1 MIYAP
6 PRAAPRSPGKGSLFK
21 SLILIVDD
29 VPENLQVLASY
40 LSEAGYEVL
49 PSTSGAKALNFA
61 RLRQPDLILLDVSM
75 PEMDG
80 FEVCRCLKNIP
91 ELSSI
96 PVLFITAR
104 TDIADV
110 VSGFVVG
117 GVDYITKPFNSTEL
131 LARVRTHV
139 ELKNARDALLKYNE
153 ELNRQGNELRRLD
166 EEKNRLLSIVSHDM
180 RAAFGNVIS
189 VCEGLLNPDDALPR
203 AETDETLRLL
213 AQEAEHMIL
222 LGVNLL
228 NVDAIDHGVLRV
240 RLEKIDPTE
249 SVMFVASKHRR
260 SAALNNIT
268 IAVRTAYAADQQA
281 AVSADRTALIQVLD
295 NLVSNAVKYSPTGG
309 EILLSVEPEP
319 EAGRVRF
326 SVIDTGPGLTME
338 DQEKL
343 FAEFASLSMRP
354 SGKEHS
360 FGLGLW
366 IVKRMTEA
374 MGGSVGYGP
383 GRHGLGSHFYVS
395 LPMAT

>member
-1 MIYAP
+1 MISAQS
-6 PRAAPRSPGKGSLFK
+6 RVALRSPGKSSLAK

-40 LSEAGYEVL
+40 LSGAGYEVL
-49 PSTSGAKALNFA
+49 PATSGAKALNSA

-75 PEMDG
+75 PELDG

-104 TDIADV
+104 TDIEDV
-110 VSGFVVG
+110 VSGFGVG
-117 GVDYITKPFNSTEL
+117 GVDYITKPFNAIEL
-131 LARVRTHV
+131 LARVRTHL

-153 ELNRQGNELRRLD
+153 ELTRQGNELRRLD

-180 RAAFGNVIS
+180 RGAFGNVIS
-189 VCEGLLNPDDALPR
+189 VCEDLLNPANALPR
-203 AETDETLRLL
+203 AETDDTLRLL
-213 AQEAEHMIL
+213 AQEAEHMTL

-240 RLEKIDPTE
+240 SLEKIDPTQ

-260 SAALNNIT
+260 SAALSDIT
-268 IAVRTAYAADQQA
+268 ITVRASPAAEPQA
-281 AVSADRTALIQVLD
+281 AVLADRTALIQVLD
-295 NLVSNAVKYSPTGG
+295 NLVSNAVKYSPAGG
-309 EILLSVEPEP
+309 EISLSVEPEP
-319 EAGRVRF
+319 EAGLMRL
-326 SVIDTGPGLTME
+326 SVIDTGPGLTIE

-343 FAEFASLSMRP
+343 FAEFTALNMRS

-374 MGGSVGYGP
+374 MGGRAGYGT
-383 GRHGLGSHFYVS
+383 GQHGIGSHFYVS